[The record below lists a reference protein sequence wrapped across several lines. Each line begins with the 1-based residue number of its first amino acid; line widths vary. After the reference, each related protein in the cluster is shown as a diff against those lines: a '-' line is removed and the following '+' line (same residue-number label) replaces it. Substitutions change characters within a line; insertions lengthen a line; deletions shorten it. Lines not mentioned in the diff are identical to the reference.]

1 MNLLEK
7 MVRTY
12 SPSSSEKDAV
22 RLFLNEL
29 NKMHFTT
36 EEDKVGNAIGR
47 IGSGPIK
54 IYLIGHI
61 DTVPG
66 NLPVEIVDGKI
77 YGRGSVDAKGC
88 LCAFVEAAKEFYN
101 SKTVSITLVGCVRE
115 ESDSMGAYEIL
126 KTLPVP
132 DYTIIGEPSGWKG
145 ITLGYRGVM
154 WLEFSYENSRFHHG
168 APEPTP
174 AEIGVGFYE
183 KIQKKYA
190 KEYPS
195 FDSASIRLVDINTY
209 HKKGNIGIRIKM
221 DLRTPIGFDFDDF
234 LSFCKSELNGAS
246 LSHDEPIHA
255 ILTDKKTPLISSF
268 LGSIRSQNGTPKFK
282 KKTGSADMNILG
294 SWNCPII
301 AYGPGDSAL
310 DHTVNEHLI
319 LDEYEKSIQV
329 LKSALQRLGQSS
341 SK

>member
-88 LCAFVEAAKEFYN
+88 LCAFAEAAKEFYYKN
-101 SKTVSITLVGCVRE
+101 L
-115 ESDSMGAYEIL
+115 
-126 KTLPVP
+126 
-132 DYTIIGEPSGWKG
+132 
-145 ITLGYRGVM
+145 
-154 WLEFSYENSRFHHG
+154 
-168 APEPTP
+168 
-174 AEIGVGFYE
+174 FYVNLCN
-183 KIQKKYA
+183 
-190 KEYPS
+190 
-195 FDSASIRLVDINTY
+195 FR
-209 HKKGNIGIRIKM
+209 H
-221 DLRTPIGFDFDDF
+221 
-234 LSFCKSELNGAS
+234 
-246 LSHDEPIHA
+246 
-255 ILTDKKTPLISSF
+255 
-268 LGSIRSQNGTPKFK
+268 
-282 KKTGSADMNILG
+282 
-294 SWNCPII
+294 NCF
-301 AYGPGDSAL
+301 
-310 DHTVNEHLI
+310 E
-319 LDEYEKSIQV
+319 
-329 LKSALQRLGQSS
+329 
-341 SK
+341 